1 VAPCASGTWG
11 DIPIEP
17 DTEHVDASYT
27 GGASDGSAAAPWI
40 TVQAGIDAA
49 LPGAIVAVAAGS
61 YVEDVLVLGKSVRL
75 WGKCPAE
82 VELVGTGAAFAA
94 LAIQGASASGSEVRR
109 LAVRGQATGL
119 RLFGSEDVLVQEA
132 WIHDNESRGVHV
144 EDLFGPTSL
153 TMRGSL
159 LERNHEVGVHVSGSN
174 AAVEAT
180 VVRDTLPDAK
190 GLGRGI
196 NVQLDPVTG
205 ARSNVVVKSSLL
217 ERNHEAGVH
226 VSGSDATVEAT
237 VVREAFPDAQG
248 LYGRAVQVQLSPET
262 GAAASALLRAS
273 LFERSLEAGI
283 MVVGPATPEVD
294 ACVVRDTLAN
304 QRGFL
309 GDGLV
314 VWSLDGPASAAV
326 TATVIERSDRAAVSS
341 FGATVALGSSLL
353 MCQSFDIG
361 AEPWEGQNAVFDDL
375 GGVLCGCPEATERCL
390 AKSYALEPPPP
401 VGGLE

>member
-1 VAPCASGTWG
+1 L
-11 DIPIEP
+11 P
-17 DTEHVDASYT
+17 DAQ
-27 GGASDGSAAAPWI
+27 GGSRGI
-40 TVQAGIDAA
+40 GVQDN
-49 LPGAIVAVAAGS
+49 
-61 YVEDVLVLGKSVRL
+61 
-75 WGKCPAE
+75 PA
-82 VELVGTGAAFAA
+82 TGAR
-94 LAIQGASASGSEVRR
+94 SN
-109 LAVRGQATGL
+109 
-119 RLFGSEDVLVQEA
+119 LVVK
-132 WIHDNESRGVHV
+132 S
-144 EDLFGPTSL
+144 
-153 TMRGSL
+153 SL
-159 LERNHEVGVHVSGSN
+159 LERNHEVGVFVGGSD
-174 AAVEAT
+174 ATVEAT
-180 VVRDTLPDAK
+180 VVRDTLPNAQ
-190 GLGRGI
+190 GFSGHGI
-196 NVQLDPVTG
+196 GVQLNPATG
-205 ARSNVVVKSSLL
+205 ARSSVVVKSSLL

-283 MVVGPATPEVD
+283 MVVGPATAEVD
-294 ACVVRDTLAN
+294 ACVVRDTRAN

-314 VWSLDGPASAAV
+314 VWSLDGAASAAV

-361 AEPWEGQNAVFDDL
+361 AEPWEGQNAVFDDR